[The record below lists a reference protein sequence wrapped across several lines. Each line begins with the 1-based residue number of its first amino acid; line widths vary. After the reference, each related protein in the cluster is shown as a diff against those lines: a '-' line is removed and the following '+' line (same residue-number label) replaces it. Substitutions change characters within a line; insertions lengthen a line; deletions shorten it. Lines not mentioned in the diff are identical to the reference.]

1 MSDAFIC
8 EKCGEPGEE
17 IGDGENCWCMDCYS
31 AWCDHQIA
39 YYRPIYEGEK
49 QAGLHWKED
58 E

>member
-1 MSDAFIC
+1 MDAFIC
-8 EKCGEPGEE
+8 EKCGEPSDDVGCDENNWCVACYEE
-17 IGDGENCWCMDCYS
+17 WFAYQVD
-31 AWCDHQIA
+31 